1 MSSRGGE
8 SADGSA
14 TRPGHGP
21 PSGPADGPPTHLQR
35 PRLGYVEG
43 IPMAEV
49 FFQDWEEK
57 SAFRAQPEDIVIST
71 YPKSGT
77 TWLQEIVDA
86 ILGRGDVERCKRAP
100 TDKRVPFLE
109 MSAVPDFR
117 ILSGIDQIEQLPSP
131 RVIKT
136 HLPYQLVPKSF
147 WDNNS
152 KVIYLAR
159 NAKDVM
165 VSCFYFAKMNFGQ
178 PDPGTWDEYFRTHL
192 DGAVPWGCWWDHVL
206 GYWDKRE
213 HHRILYLL
221 YEDMKEDP
229 RAAVEQ
235 VAEFLD
241 VRLPEEALEKIV
253 HHTSFEQMRD
263 NPMANYT
270 SLPSCVMDHS
280 VSPFMRKGSVGDW
293 RNHFTVAQN
302 EEFDEVYAK
311 RMAGTSLSFRH
322 DLPQGLAG
330 RAAVDS

>member
-1 MSSRGGE
+1 MRGAVGE
-8 SADGSA
+8 
-14 TRPGHGP
+14 
-21 PSGPADGPPTHLQR
+21 
-35 PRLGYVEG
+35 
-43 IPMAEV
+43 
-49 FFQDWEEK
+49 
-57 SAFRAQPEDIVIST
+57 PELLKD
-71 YPKSGT
+71 
-77 TWLQEIVDA
+77 L
-86 ILGRGDVERCKRAP
+86 AP
-100 TDKRVPFLE
+100 YRRSQTDKR
-109 MSAVPDFR
+109 AR
-117 ILSGIDQIEQLPSP
+117 
-131 RVIKT
+131 
-136 HLPYQLVPKSF
+136 
-147 WDNNS
+147 
-152 KVIYLAR
+152 VIYLAR